1 MSVYNEDL
9 LNDNKS
15 IDHDN
20 KDDDKFY
27 HTSLASAA
35 VDEGTQLCRT

>member
-20 KDDDKFY
+20 KEDDDKFY

-35 VDEGTQLCRT
+35 VDEGTQL